1 MKPPA
6 NPDPNPSSSMLTGA
20 TDASMDPFSPQAQNQ
35 LQEFDLL
42 RNQIEQNHEESGG
55 VVGNGNTNNTTNN
68 NGGSTSPNPFDL
80 SEMGAGLRPMQAGN
94 SSSTSPITTGGSA
107 VGGAKP
113 KKSVQ
118 SMLGEHSKLVNLDDL
133 VSGAS
138 TQGIGTYFKVTS
150 LHYLIFIS
158 TFFSSQSV
166 RNATTEPFP
175 TKGPK
180 TSHESSNAAK

>member
-1 MKPPA
+1 MKPPP
-6 NPDPNPSSSMLTGA
+6 NPDPNPSSSMMTGGT

-42 RNQIEQNHEESGG
+42 RNQIEQNHEES
-55 VVGNGNTNNTTNN
+55 VGNGNTNNSTNN

-94 SSSTSPITTGGSA
+94 SSTSTSPITTG
-107 VGGAKP
+107 GGAKP

-133 VSGAS
+133 VSGAA
-138 TQGIGTYFKVTS
+138 TQGMYIKTLLLHTRQMTTYVD
-150 LHYLIFIS
+150 
-158 TFFSSQSV
+158 
-166 RNATTEPFP
+166 
-175 TKGPK
+175 
-180 TSHESSNAAK
+180 